1 MIKLQNAFAH
11 EAGIHQDGILKNP
24 LTYEIIS
31 PEAVGVSKRKLVLG
45 KHSGRNALRA
55 ALVEI
60 GYDPTPAELDE
71 CYKRV
76 VTLATNPK
84 TFKARDLLAIAHQ
97 VMRKRG
103 SETVVA
109 AE

>member
-1 MIKLQNAFAH
+1 
-11 EAGIHQDGILKNP
+11 
-24 LTYEIIS
+24 
-31 PEAVGVSKRKLVLG
+31 LVLG

-60 GYDPTPAELDE
+60 GYAPTPAELHE
-71 CYKRV
+71 CYRLV
-76 VTLATNPK
+76 SALADESKKVQT
-84 TFKARDLLAIAHQ
+84 RDLLAIAHQ

-103 SETVVA
+103 SESAVA